1 MRFFDMPQSKRDRRQ
16 KNVTPFDTHGDT
28 VFRNDKNR
36 QINQVTRES
45 LSIALIYLM
54 NEKPFEKI
62 SITELVE
69 RAGVSRTAFYRN
81 YESKEDLLSEIG
93 KSLISRMH
101 ELNGMN
107 RNGKL
112 SYDWYLELFKTIK
125 EHKESFSLFIN
136 ANLTAKML
144 FNQNTFV
151 DVVFPSSEKT
161 ERYRLIAEEG
171 AMNNVITTWFSEGMK
186 ESPEE
191 MAELCATLI
200 KKQ

>member
-1 MRFFDMPQSKRDRRQ
+1 MRFFDMPQAKRDRRQ

-62 SITELVE
+62 TITELVD

-93 KSLISRMH
+93 KSLTNRIS
-101 ELNGMN
+101 ELRGLN
-107 RNGKL
+107 RNREF
-112 SYDWYLELFKTIK
+112 SYDWYLDLFRTIK
-125 EHKESFSLFIN
+125 EHKESYSLFIN
-136 ANLTAKML
+136 ANLTVKML
-144 FNQNTFV
+144 FNRNTFV
-151 DVVFPSSEKT
+151 DVVFPASERT

-171 AMNNVITTWFSEGMK
+171 AMQNVINTWFSEGMK

-191 MAELCATLI
+191 MAELCSSLI
-200 KKQ
+200 NKG

>member
-1 MRFFDMPQSKRDRRQ
+1 MRFFDMPQAKRNRRQ

-62 SITELVE
+62 TITELVD

-93 KSLISRMH
+93 KSLTNRIS
-101 ELNGMN
+101 ELRGLN
-107 RNGKL
+107 RNREF
-112 SYDWYLELFKTIK
+112 SYDWYLDLFRTIK
-125 EHKESFSLFIN
+125 EHKESYSLFIN
-136 ANLTAKML
+136 ANLTVKML
-144 FNQNTFV
+144 FDRNTLV
-151 DVVFPSSEKT
+151 DVVFPSSERA

-171 AMNNVITTWFSEGMK
+171 AMQNVINTWFSEGMK

-191 MAELCATLI
+191 MAELCASLI
-200 KKQ
+200 NKG

>member
-1 MRFFDMPQSKRDRRQ
+1 MPQSKRDRRQ

-62 SITELVE
+62 SITELVD

-186 ESPEE
+186 ESSEE

>member
-1 MRFFDMPQSKRDRRQ
+1 MPQAKSNKRQ

-28 VFRNDKNR
+28 VFRNNKNR

-62 SITELVE
+62 SISELVD

-93 KSLISRMH
+93 KSLINRIS

-107 RNGKL
+107 RSGKL
-112 SYDWYLELFKTIK
+112 SYNWYLEIFRTIK

-144 FNQNTFV
+144 FNRNTIV
-151 DVVFPSSEKT
+151 DVVFPSSEKA
-161 ERYRLIAEEG
+161 ERYRLLAEEG

-191 MAELCATLI
+191 MADLCFNLLNKAD
-200 KKQ
+200 Q

>member
-1 MRFFDMPQSKRDRRQ
+1 MPQSKKDKRQ
-16 KNVTPFDTHGDT
+16 KNVTPFSTHGDS
-28 VFRNDKNR
+28 VFRNEKNR

-62 SITELVE
+62 SITELVD

-81 YESKEDLLSEIG
+81 YESKEELLSEIG
-93 KSLISRMH
+93 KSLITRIH
-101 ELNGMN
+101 ELNGKESS
-107 RNGKL
+107 GKL
-112 SYDWYLELFKTIK
+112 SYEWYLELFKTIK
-125 EHKESFSLFIN
+125 EHKESFLLFTN

-144 FNQNTFV
+144 FNRSTFV
-151 DVVFPSSEKT
+151 DVVFPSSEST

-171 AMNNVITTWFSEGMK
+171 ATQNVINTWFSEGMK

-191 MAELCATLI
+191 MAELCANLI
-200 KKQ
+200 NKG